1 MQAISVSTLNDQI
14 KTLLETTF
22 LQVAVEGE
30 ISRPTYHGSGHV
42 YFSIKDADAQVK
54 AVMFRGNASKLKFRL
69 EDGMKVV
76 LFGAVTLYKP
86 RGEYQI
92 NVTHVEPAGVGNLA
106 LAFNQLKEKLSA
118 AGFFDPERKKPQPKS
133 IGSMALIT
141 SATGAALQDMLRLV
155 SKRWPMLKVT
165 LIDVLVQG
173 EQASMQIANAIR
185 HADALGVDAIVISR
199 GGGSIEDLWAFN
211 EENVATALFHA
222 QTFTVSAVGHEIDWV
237 ISDYVADL
245 RAATPTAAMELLL
258 PDQWEMHQSLDNLRT
273 QLTGRMGQ
281 LLQTSQRHISDL
293 QNRFSAYSID
303 SKFESYRR
311 DIETMKLRMGQF
323 FELKLQKESQKV
335 HESIMQLDRSI
346 SMVMAKKEQSL
357 SVLLQGIKQANPA
370 NRDSL
375 GLVELSSNGKKIAI
389 ETLNKNDI
397 VQIANSQVVLDVEVK
412 SKKVLG

>member
-69 EDGMKVV
+69 EDGTKVV

-106 LAFNQLKEKLSA
+106 LAFNQLKEKLSS
-118 AGFFDPERKKPQPKS
+118 AGFFNPERKKPQPKP
-133 IGSMALIT
+133 IGSIALIT
-141 SATGAALQDMLRLV
+141 SATGAALQDMLRLI
-155 SKRWPMLKVT
+155 SKRWPMVKMT

-173 EQASMQIANAIR
+173 EHASMQIANAIR

-293 QNRFSAYSID
+293 QNRFSAYSIE
-303 SKFESYRR
+303 SKFETYRR
-311 DIETMKLRMGQF
+311 EIEMMKLRMDQF
-323 FELKLQKESQKV
+323 FEQRLQKENQKV
-335 HESIMQLDRSI
+335 KEVMMQLQRSI
-346 SMVMAKKEQSL
+346 SMVLAKKEQSIQVL
-357 SVLLQGIKQANPA
+357 SQGLKQANPA

-375 GLVELSSNGKKIAI
+375 GLVELSRNSKKVSID
-389 ETLNKNDI
+389 TLDI
-397 VQIANSQVVLDVEVK
+397 GDTVQIANSRVALDVSVLK
-412 SKKVLG
+412 KKVF

>member
-30 ISRPTYHGSGHV
+30 ISRPTYHGSGHI
-42 YFSIKDADAQVK
+42 YFAIKDKDAQVK

-92 NVTHVEPAGVGNLA
+92 NVSHVEPAGVGNLA
-106 LAFNQLKEKLSA
+106 LAFKQLKEKLSSQ
-118 AGFFDPERKKPQPKS
+118 GFFDPQSKKPQPQTVSS
-133 IGSMALIT
+133 IALIT
-141 SATGAALQDMLRLV
+141 SGTGAALQDMLRLV
-155 SKRWPMLKVT
+155 SKRWPMLKIT
-165 LIDVLVQG
+165 LIDVIVQG
-173 EQASMQIANAIR
+173 ELASNQIANGIR
-185 HADALGVDAIVISR
+185 HADSLGVDAIVISR

-258 PDQWEMHQSLDNLRT
+258 LDQWELHQYMDGLRQ
-273 QLTGRMGQ
+273 QL
-281 LLQTSQRHISDL
+281 SQRTEQILQSSQRELNDL
-293 QNRFSAYSID
+293 QQRFSNYSID
-303 SKFESYRR
+303 SKFATYHK
-311 DIETMKLRMGQF
+311 DIQTMKLRMVQFLEQRIVRERSYVEDLKGQ
-323 FELKLQKESQKV
+323 LTRTMSMILQ
-335 HESIMQLDRSI
+335 R
-346 SMVMAKKEQSL
+346 KEQSL
-357 SVLLQGIKQANPA
+357 TVLQQGMNQANPELKDA
-370 NRDSL
+370 H
-375 GLVELSSNGKKIAI
+375 GLVELSKDGHKISIQSLEPGDRAQ
-389 ETLNKNDI
+389 L
-397 VQIANSQVVLDVEVK
+397 ANSKVIIDISVEN
-412 SKKVLG
+412 KKTIS

>member
-30 ISRPTYHGSGHV
+30 VSRPTYHGSGHV
-42 YFSIKDADAQVK
+42 YFSIKDANAQVK

-76 LFGAVTLYKP
+76 LFGAITLYKP

-92 NVTHVEPAGVGNLA
+92 NVSHVEPAGVGNLA
-106 LAFNQLKEKLSA
+106 LAFTQLKEKLSS
-118 AGFFDPERKKPQPKS
+118 AGFFNPEQKKLQPSS
-133 IGSMALIT
+133 ISTIALIT
-141 SATGAALQDMLRLV
+141 SGTGAALQDMLRLV
-155 SKRWPMLKVT
+155 SKRWPMVKIT

-185 HADALGVDAIVISR
+185 HADTLEVDAIVISR

-258 PDQWEMHQSLDNLRT
+258 PDQWEMHQSLDNMRM
-273 QLTGRMGQ
+273 QLSQRMNQ
-281 LLQTSQRHISDL
+281 ILQTSQKHISDL
-293 QNRFSAYSID
+293 RNRFAGYSID
-303 SKFESYRR
+303 SKFEAYRR
-311 DIETMKLRMGQF
+311 DIDMMKLRMGQF
-323 FELKLQKESQKV
+323 FEQRLQKESQKV
-335 HESIMQLDRSI
+335 SEYTIQLHRSI

-357 SVLLQGIKQANPA
+357 TVLLQGFKQADPSK
-370 NRDSL
+370 RDSM
-375 GLVELSSNGKKIAI
+375 GMVELSSGGKKIAI
-389 ETLNKNDI
+389 ETLAENDI
-397 VQIANSQVVLDVEVK
+397 AQIANSQVVLDIEVK
-412 SKKVLG
+412 GKKVLD